1 MASSPELRADHDPH
15 AVPPSPLSHSPREP
29 VPFRPAL
36 PATPIT
42 FLSLRVRRGGYARPT
57 IAIVLFCAA
66 VIAVTWLWSTPV
78 LNALGGIIDLARRN
92 DDGRGRLLATTV
104 MGAGGALAVT
114 VAWGL
119 ATRLTRPVRL
129 ASGRGTIA
137 VEEIAERLR
146 AMLIE
151 RSDIVAAE
159 ALVEN
164 RHRSGLRV
172 TAWLEVTP
180 QAHLLEVTDA
190 VSEYG
195 ELLLHERL
203 GVPMSEP
210 PQVHLTYRELDLTA
224 RRAHDRSDR
233 GDGGARRATG

>member
-1 MASSPELRADHDPH
+1 MASSPEPRADRDSH
-15 AVPPSPLSHSPREP
+15 AVPASREP
-29 VPFRPAL
+29 VPFRPAM

-42 FLSLRVRRGGYARPT
+42 YLSLRVRHGGYTRPA
-57 IAIVLFCAA
+57 IAIVLLCAA

-78 LNALGGIIDLARRN
+78 LNALGGTIDLARRN
-92 DDGRGRLLATTV
+92 DDSRGRLLATTV
-104 MGAGGALAVT
+104 VGAGGALAVT

-151 RSDIVAAE
+151 RPDVIAAE

-164 RHRSGLRV
+164 RHRAGLRV

-180 QAHLLEVTDA
+180 QAHLLEVTAA

-210 PQVHLTYRELDLTA
+210 PKVHLTYRELDLTA
-224 RRAHDRSDR
+224 RRARDRGDRS
-233 GDGGARRATG
+233 DGGARRATG